1 MKSVAGQQAGQMGYP
16 GNWKRRSDLHVPFQF
31 QTGFIYMRK
40 VFLLLQ
46 NHLDIQK
53 YYNMLLDMHTQV
65 SQVCICALLT
75 HYIHNFHSI
84 SFNFNCWGGHR
95 CG

>member
-1 MKSVAGQQAGQMGYP
+1 
-16 GNWKRRSDLHVPFQF
+16 
-31 QTGFIYMRK
+31 MRK
-40 VFLLLQ
+40 VYLLLQ

-75 HYIHNFHSI
+75 HYIIFI
-84 SFNFNCWGGHR
+84 QFPSFSTAGGAIDVGSGRIRGRLCPTVDGIVDTEVSHDAR
-95 CG
+95 WSCAMVRNG